1 MLASSSFVVHKGVH
15 MCVLVALHLVTMDM
29 GLLKGMSAEI
39 QVGDT
44 HRSFLFIFCHP
55 SPGVHGLLIL

>member
-15 MCVLVALHLVTMDM
+15 MCVLVVLHLVTMDM

-39 QVGDT
+39 QVADT
-44 HRSFLFIFCHP
+44 HRSDLFIF
-55 SPGVHGLLIL
+55 